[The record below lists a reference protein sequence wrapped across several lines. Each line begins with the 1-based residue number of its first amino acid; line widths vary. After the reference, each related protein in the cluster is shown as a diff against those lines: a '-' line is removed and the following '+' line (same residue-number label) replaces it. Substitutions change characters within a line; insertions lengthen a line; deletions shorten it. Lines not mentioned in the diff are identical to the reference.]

1 MSEERG
7 PFKLTHLPS
16 GSSED
21 AEHQVNM
28 KATVDPSDTAFPT
41 VHTAFP

>member
-28 KATVDPSDTAFPT
+28 KATVDPSATAFPT